1 MIRAILFA
9 LAMSCMTGPADAEAP
24 LTALA
29 RVEPGVSG
37 VFDARG
43 GPEVVLGLTRA
54 VPWRMFT
61 LDGPP
66 RLVLDLAAATWPEG
80 LALESTAARA
90 LETGTAAGG
99 WSRLVVTL
107 SRPMTVVTAGM
118 ETGRGDGG
126 ARLSVRLAP
135 ATAEDFA
142 VAAGA
147 PPGALPE
154 PQSAGG
160 KGSARR

>member
-61 LDGPP
+61 LTSL
-66 RLVLDLAAATWPEG
+66 RACT
-80 LALESTAARA
+80 LALSWLTLRA
-90 LETGTAAGG
+90 
-99 WSRLVVTL
+99 
-107 SRPMTVVTAGM
+107 
-118 ETGRGDGG
+118 
-126 ARLSVRLAP
+126 
-135 ATAEDFA
+135 
-142 VAAGA
+142 
-147 PPGALPE
+147 
-154 PQSAGG
+154 
-160 KGSARR
+160 